1 MVTPCEATVGVDIE
15 PMGHI
20 DGESGTSL
28 EYSDKKT
35 VNVSLS
41 ISTPPSETHPSS
53 FALALDLILF
63 DPRALGSDELVAA
76 FVNHAHADL
85 ALVTL
90 FAEAPERESVRCETE
105 CKT

>member
-1 MVTPCEATVGVDIE
+1 MVNPVPVWNIAT
-15 PMGHI
+15 
-20 DGESGTSL
+20 
-28 EYSDKKT
+28 KKPLT
-35 VNVSLS
+35 YRCQYQRQ
-41 ISTPPSETHPSS
+41 PPSETHPSS